1 MKDKSITHSIFGIQ
15 DNKSIIC
22 QFYCITF
29 IEYMLAGKTLSD
41 YTNLLSLNGYKKNN
55 KIIYK
60 YFKDKYIRKSKS
72 GV

>member
-22 QFYCITF
+22 QFYCIAF

-41 YTNLLSLNGYKKNN
+41 YTNLLSLNGYKKND
-55 KIIYK
+55 KII
-60 YFKDKYIRKSKS
+60 
-72 GV
+72 

>member
-22 QFYCITF
+22 QFCCIAF

-41 YTNLLSLNGYKKNN
+41 YTNLLSLNGYKKND

-60 YFKDKYIRKSKS
+60 FFKDKYVRKSKS